1 MSEQIQNFIGRS
13 VPRLEDRPLLT
24 GQGRFAA
31 DINFPGQW
39 IMRVV
44 RSAVAHGE
52 IKSVDAGGALKL
64 PGVHAVW
71 THADVAHIPPIGF
84 RLTGLK
90 QLEPYRQPVL
100 AQNCVRYVGEPIAVV
115 FADDQYVAED
125 AADLIEADIEP
136 RQATM
141 HAAEQP
147 GVFAPELTTE
157 AGTVEKSYG
166 DVEAAF
172 DKAHAVVSLE
182 LSVGRHTGV
191 PLETRGAIARYDEA
205 RDVLEMHGAAKVP
218 HWNRDTLA
226 RMLGRPQQS
235 VQLYEGHVGGGF
247 GIRGELYPEDVLV
260 CAAALKFK
268 RPIKWIEDRREHL
281 IAANHSR
288 QQQHRIRAAV
298 DAQGH
303 ILAIDN
309 EFFHDNGAYMRTHA
323 ATVPDL
329 AAAMLPG
336 PYRVPAYRARGHI
349 RLTNKT
355 PCGTYRAPGRYEST
369 FVRERLMDA
378 IAAKLGIDR
387 VEIRKRNL
395 LPKSAMPYA
404 LGLDTLG
411 THIVYDSGDYA
422 LLLDKALAAAGWAE
436 LQAELKRRRA
446 AGELVG
452 AGVAMFVEKSGLG
465 PFDTVRIDIKP
476 DGAVELVTGVASI
489 GQGVETVLA
498 QICADTLGVDYRNI
512 TVIHGRT
519 DRIARGMGAFA
530 SRVTVMCGE
539 ATRLAAAKLRKEAL
553 RAAAELMQ
561 TSADALDIVNGEVV
575 RAGASGPS
583 MPLAEIARAL
593 PTGLSAE
600 DTFESSH
607 MVYPYGVHVAV
618 VRVDAETGG
627 TAIERYAI
635 GYDIGKAVNPKLVEG
650 QIAGGFAQGVGGALY
665 EEFLYDERGE
675 PLSVSFADY
684 LMPTSREV
692 PAFSVLLSEDAP
704 SPLNPLGLK
713 GAGEGGVNPV
723 GAALAAA
730 IDDAIGMPGAVTQL
744 PVTPQRL
751 KRLLAAHR

>member
-553 RAAAELMQ
+553 RTAAELMQ